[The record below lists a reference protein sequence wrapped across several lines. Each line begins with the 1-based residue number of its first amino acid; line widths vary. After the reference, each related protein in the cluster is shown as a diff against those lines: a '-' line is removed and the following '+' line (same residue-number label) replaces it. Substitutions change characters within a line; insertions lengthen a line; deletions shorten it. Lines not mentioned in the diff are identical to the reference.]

1 MQIAHL
7 STKIDKF
14 LAHESKIVNSPSAQ
28 TAQFFNDSLRLNLEQ
43 FFPNDSLVYDVFVF
57 VSMRISVLQGQAKVE
72 NQFARIS
79 RLRKFLISKS
89 QNPKI

>member
-1 MQIAHL
+1 M
-7 STKIDKF
+7 
-14 LAHESKIVNSPSAQ
+14 NSPSAQ

-79 RLRKFLISKS
+79 RLRKLLISES

>member
-1 MQIAHL
+1 M
-7 STKIDKF
+7 
-14 LAHESKIVNSPSAQ
+14 NSPSAQ

-43 FFPNDSLVYDVFVF
+43 FFSNDSLVYDVFVF

-79 RLRKFLISKS
+79 RLRKFVISKS

>member
-1 MQIAHL
+1 M
-7 STKIDKF
+7 
-14 LAHESKIVNSPSAQ
+14 NSPSAQ

-72 NQFARIS
+72 NQLARIS
-79 RLRKFLISKS
+79 RLRK
-89 QNPKI
+89 

>member
-1 MQIAHL
+1 M
-7 STKIDKF
+7 
-14 LAHESKIVNSPSAQ
+14 NSPSAQ